1 MIRSNSFPRRVTY
14 HLSKTVRTRVYT
26 QTIEE
31 GGIQHCSGK
40 RVVASLW
47 RVRGSFCGSFCP
59 SRRRSRRPWGTPR
72 CHVYVN
78 YVRLW
83 CSMVNRDG
91 EGCAMS
97 YGQGSIIQLS
107 VKIYRENPRPTRIM
121 LKRGGRG
128 SSFAI
133 SLKKKEKIGLD
144 DVNRSDS

>member
-1 MIRSNSFPRRVTY
+1 
-14 HLSKTVRTRVYT
+14 
-26 QTIEE
+26 
-31 GGIQHCSGK
+31 
-40 RVVASLW
+40 
-47 RVRGSFCGSFCP
+47 
-59 SRRRSRRPWGTPR
+59 
-72 CHVYVN
+72 
-78 YVRLW
+78 
-83 CSMVNRDG
+83 
-91 EGCAMS
+91 MS